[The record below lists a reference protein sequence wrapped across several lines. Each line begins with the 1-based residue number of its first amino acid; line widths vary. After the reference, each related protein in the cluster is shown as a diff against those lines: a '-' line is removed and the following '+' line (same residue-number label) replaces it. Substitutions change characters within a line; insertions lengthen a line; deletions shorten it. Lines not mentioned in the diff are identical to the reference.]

1 MIADV
6 VATDGAYGADNT
18 GSKDSTAAIQL
29 ALYDC
34 KSMGGGTVYL
44 PAGRYLVTSGLV
56 IPGLC
61 HPAGRLAGSR

>member
-34 KSMGGGTVYL
+34 KSMAEAPSTSRR
-44 PAGRYLVTSGLV
+44 AG
-56 IPGLC
+56 IW
-61 HPAGRLAGSR
+61 